1 MIVLGLFILLAVV
14 ALAGAAGVLIC
25 RQATHCVFAFLLC
38 CLALG
43 GLYLLLNVQ
52 VLAVLQLATSVFLA
66 GTMAAVGIPAAREAT
81 HADRRPPLHARAAR
95 ASIRRALSWP
105 AWAGL
110 LFLALVAWVLA
121 HATTGEPV
129 FSSPP
134 IWAVPGGQ
142 AAALGQELAT
152 RYLIV
157 FALLGLLLLAGLASI
172 GYLIQQS
179 QRSTEGGNK

>member
-14 ALAGAAGVLIC
+14 ALGGAAGILIC
-25 RQATHCVFAFLLC
+25 RQVTHCVFSFLLC

-43 GLYLLLNVQ
+43 GLYLLLNMQ

-66 GTMAAVGIPAAREAT
+66 GTLAAVGIPAAREAT
-81 HADRRPPLHARAAR
+81 QADHRLPLHARAER
-95 ASIRRALSWP
+95 ANIRRALSWP
-105 AWAGL
+105 AWIGL
-110 LFLALVAWVLA
+110 LFLSLVAWVLA

-152 RYLIV
+152 HYLIV
-157 FALLGLLLLAGLASI
+157 FALLGLLLLAGFASI
-172 GYLIQQS
+172 GYLIQQGK
-179 QRSTEGGNK
+179 RSTEGGNK